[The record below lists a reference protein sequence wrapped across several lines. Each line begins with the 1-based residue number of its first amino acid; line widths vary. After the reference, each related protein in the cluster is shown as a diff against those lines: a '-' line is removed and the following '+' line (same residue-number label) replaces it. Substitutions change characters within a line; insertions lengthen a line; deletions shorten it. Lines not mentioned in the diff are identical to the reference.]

1 MSIEIKISKKLI
13 PYKVAMLYLD
23 KRVKEV
29 KNGTNRELLWIL
41 EHPTTYTAGVSFNK
55 KEIIDKKIKII
66 KSNRGGK
73 ITLHNPGQKIVYFV
87 IDLNKRK
94 KDIRKLINSVEKSI
108 IRFLKNYK
116 IQAKSDKKNIGIWVK
131 DKKIAAIGIRVSR
144 WVAYHGCSINISNN
158 LNQYLKIIPCGLDNK
173 KVTSIS
179 KLISFKPEKF
189 ESNLAKIFIENINNI

>member
-1 MSIEIKISKKLI
+1 MSIEIKISKKRI
-13 PYKVAMLYLD
+13 PYEEAMLYLN
-23 KRVKEV
+23 KRVEEV

-55 KEIIDKKIKII
+55 KEIIDKKIKIV

-94 KDIRKLINSVEKSI
+94 KDIRKLINSIEKSI
-108 IRFLKNYK
+108 IKFLKNFK
-116 IQAKSDKKNIGIWVK
+116 IHANNDKKNIGIWVK

-144 WVAYHGCSINISNN
+144 WIAYHGCSINISNN
-158 LNQYLKIIPCGLDNK
+158 LNQYLKIVPCGLDNK
-173 KVTSIS
+173 KVTSIFELRNI
-179 KLISFKPEKF
+179 KIKNY
-189 ESNLAKIFIENINNI
+189 ESNLANIFIKNIKKI